1 MEISKRAKI
10 LTAGTITGVFIV
22 MLILWLRLHQSK
34 TIYLLA
40 GVLAAGIL
48 SITAWL
54 LILHNSFNWRKLS
67 LSSQTPNGTDL
78 RLEYS
83 FLRKVAGLPAKFRY
97 EDLQRATDDFS
108 AMIGRGASASVF
120 KGILEDGTQVAVKR
134 IELGAEQADTEFRS
148 EVSAIASVQ
157 HVNLVRILGYCLVS
171 TGPRFLV
178 YDFIPNGSL
187 DKWIFPRA
195 EASPSLP
202 WRLRYKVAIDVAKA
216 LAYLHQDCRSRVL
229 HLDIKPENILLD
241 EAFRAVVSDFG
252 LSKLMGRDQSRVVT
266 TIRGTR
272 GYLAPEWF
280 LENGVSEKSDI
291 YSYGMVLMEMVG
303 GRRNVMVV
311 GDERRW
317 SYFPKMVAEK
327 VREGK
332 VMEVMDERVKKG
344 GGVEEREVM
353 VMACVALWCAQ
364 EEAKLRPSMARVVD
378 MLEGRLVVEMPPET
392 EMIMLDLLAVD
403 GAGYRCDQ
411 KKPDDVG
418 STVTCSFS
426 LSFLSGR

>member
-1 MEISKRAKI
+1 
-10 LTAGTITGVFIV
+10 
-22 MLILWLRLHQSK
+22 
-34 TIYLLA
+34 
-40 GVLAAGIL
+40 
-48 SITAWL
+48 
-54 LILHNSFNWRKLS
+54 
-67 LSSQTPNGTDL
+67 
-78 RLEYS
+78 
-83 FLRKVAGLPAKFRY
+83 
-97 EDLQRATDDFS
+97 
-108 AMIGRGASASVF
+108 MIGRGASASVF

-148 EVSAIASVQ
+148 EVSAIAAVQ
-157 HVNLVRILGYCLVS
+157 HVNLVRILGYCLVP

-178 YDFIPNGSL
+178 YDYIPNGSL
-187 DKWIFPRA
+187 NKWIFPRE
-195 EASPSLP
+195 EASPCLP
-202 WRLRYKVAIDVAKA
+202 WRLRYKVAIEVAKS
-216 LAYLHQDCRSRVL
+216 LAYLHNDCRSRVL

-241 EAFRAVVSDFG
+241 EEFRAVVSDFG

-311 GDERRW
+311 GDDRRW

-332 VMEVMDERVKKG
+332 VMEVVDERMKKD
-344 GGVEEREVM
+344 GGVEEREVT
-353 VMACVALWCAQ
+353 VMACVALWCVQ
-364 EEAKLRPSMARVVD
+364 EEARLRPSMARVVD
-378 MLEGRLVVEMPPET
+378 MLEGRLVVETPPET

-403 GAGYRCDQ
+403 GAGNYACHQ
-411 KKPDDVG
+411 KKPGDVG
-418 STVTCSFS
+418 TSVTCSFS